1 MKVSKVNLGTLLL
14 KPAFLAL
21 RKKIQ
26 MAQPLIDLDCMGTA
40 FSNSQIRIRKSRII
54 NESALKVLKDKTI
67 TSRYPSWPIGLINY
81 CGVVNKRNLQQVIWF
96 LVHSSKVKIEVL
108 NWVQ

>member
-1 MKVSKVNLGTLLL
+1 MKVSKVNLGTLLV

-26 MAQPLIDLDCMGTA
+26 MAQPLIDCMGTG

-54 NESALKVLKDKTI
+54 NESAPKVLKDKTI
-67 TSRYPSWPIGLINY
+67 TSRYPSWPIGLLNY
-81 CGVVNKRNLQQVIWF
+81 CGVLNKRNLQKVIWF
-96 LVHSSKVKIEVL
+96 LVHSSKVKIEVP

>member
-1 MKVSKVNLGTLLL
+1 
-14 KPAFLAL
+14 
-21 RKKIQ
+21 